1 MKNGF
6 DKFCSELAA
15 ARDARNARKTL
26 VAVRKPQRQNRDEIL
41 TKALAAHKLGA
52 ISAHNCNML
61 SKALDAGVPIPAA
74 LLKALDAAQVD
85 DTSSTML
92 KSERV
97 AIGDARTPLAILAD
111 QKDTRARLNLAH
123 SAGAIS
129 KLKHHELCKIL
140 DNGQK
145 LPANVMRELA
155 KVRPDSDGTADGKDG
170 EQD

>member
-74 LLKALDAAQVD
+74 LLKALNALQTPDSGA
-85 DTSSTML
+85 SML
-92 KSERV
+92 KSELV
-97 AIGDARTPLAILAD
+97 SMADVRTPLSILAD

-140 DNGQK
+140 DNGK
-145 LPANVMRELA
+145 ELPANVMRELA
-155 KVRPDSDGTADGKDG
+155 KVRLDSDG